1 MGKEESQLEKLQNE
15 LLEFITPENKGR
27 ALSILKELDKVSKRM
42 ITRDTRNAF
51 KSSVKFVI
59 QKNDL

>member
-1 MGKEESQLEKLQNE
+1 MGKEEGQLEKLQNE

-42 ITRDTRNAF
+42 ITRDTRKAY
-51 KSSVKFVI
+51 KSAVNYI
-59 QKNDL
+59 ILKNDL

>member
-1 MGKEESQLEKLQNE
+1 MGKEEGQLEKLQSE
-15 LLEFITPENKGR
+15 LLEFIAPENKGR

-42 ITRDTRNAF
+42 ITRDTRKAYQ
-51 KSSVKFVI
+51 SAVKFII